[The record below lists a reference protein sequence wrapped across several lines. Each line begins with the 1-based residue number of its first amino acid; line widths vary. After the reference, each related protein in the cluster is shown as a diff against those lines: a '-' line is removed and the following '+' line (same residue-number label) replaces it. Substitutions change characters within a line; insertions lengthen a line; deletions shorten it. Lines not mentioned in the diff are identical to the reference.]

1 MVAFQAKMSETPS
14 DTCSFEELYRV
25 EDLKD
30 ISKCFAKLH
39 TNIGAEFRLVREKLK
54 ETTDRVV
61 ELEKAMSH
69 FENEQLE
76 MKEST
81 IPGIIKAAEKRDK
94 SIRDELLAL
103 NLWGRKWN
111 LIFHGKTGELKE
123 TSEATRHK
131 IQEFFNT
138 TLKMDP
144 GEVKN
149 INFAA
154 CHRIRGSRDATK
166 ESIIVRFVDLQQRD
180 YILNLAKKLPKGSG
194 YGVMVDLPPELS
206 KLRGRLLKKKWELP
220 FQQQKEAK
228 LKYLQKAP
236 FIQLLV
242 AGQVQE
248 SG

>member
-1 MVAFQAKMSETPS
+1 MSETPS
-14 DTCSFEELYRV
+14 DTCSLEELYRV

-39 TNIGAEFRLVREKLK
+39 ANIGAEFCQFREKLK

-81 IPGIIKAAEKRDK
+81 IPGIIEEAEKHNK
-94 SIRDELLAL
+94 SIRDEILAL

-111 LIFHGKTGELKE
+111 LIVHGITGEIKE
-123 TSEATRHK
+123 TSEASRHK

-138 TLKMDP
+138 ILKMDP

-149 INFAA
+149 TNIAA

-166 ESIIVRFVDLQQRD
+166 ESIIVRFV
-180 YILNLAKKLPKGSG
+180 NLPKESG

-206 KLRGRLLKKKWELP
+206 KLSGRLLKKKSELP
-220 FQQQKEAK
+220 LWQQKEAK
-228 LKYLQKAP
+228 LKYFQKAP
-236 FIQLLV
+236 FIQLVV
-242 AGQVQE
+242 AGQVQAL
-248 SG
+248 G

>member
-1 MVAFQAKMSETPS
+1 MVAFQAKMSETPA
-14 DTCSFEELYRV
+14 DTCSLEELYRV

-39 TNIGAEFRLVREKLK
+39 SNIGAEFFQFREKLK

-61 ELEKAMSH
+61 KLEKAMSH

-81 IPGIIKAAEKRDK
+81 IPGIIEMAETHNK
-94 SIRDELLAL
+94 SIRDEILAL

-111 LIFHGKTGELKE
+111 LIVHGITGEIKE
-123 TSEATRHK
+123 TSEATRDK

-149 INFAA
+149 INIAA
-154 CHRIRGSRDATK
+154 CHRIRGCD
-166 ESIIVRFVDLQQRD
+166 D
-180 YILNLAKKLPKGSG
+180 
-194 YGVMVDLPPELS
+194 
-206 KLRGRLLKKKWELP
+206 
-220 FQQQKEAK
+220 
-228 LKYLQKAP
+228 
-236 FIQLLV
+236 
-242 AGQVQE
+242 
-248 SG
+248 

>member
-1 MVAFQAKMSETPS
+1 MAFQAKMTETPS
-14 DTCSFEELYRV
+14 NTCSLKELYKV
-25 EDLKD
+25 EDLKA

-39 TNIGAEFRLVREKLK
+39 ANIGAEFCQFRKKLK
-54 ETTDRVV
+54 ETIDRVV

-69 FENEQLE
+69 FENEQLG

-81 IPGIIKAAEKRDK
+81 IPGIIEEAEKHNK
-94 SIRDELLAL
+94 SIRDEVLAL

-111 LIFHGKTGELKE
+111 FIVHGMTGEIKE
-123 TSEATRHK
+123 TSEVTRHR

-149 INFAA
+149 INIAA

-166 ESIIVRFVDLQQRD
+166 ESIIIRFVDLQQRD
-180 YILNLAKKLPKGSG
+180 YILTLAKKLPKGSG
-194 YGVMVDLPPELS
+194 YEVMVDLSPELS
-206 KLRGRLLKKKWELP
+206 KLRRRLLKKKSELP
-220 FQQQKEAK
+220 FQQQKETK

-236 FIQLLV
+236 FIQLVV
-242 AGQVQE
+242 AGQVQA

>member
-1 MVAFQAKMSETPS
+1 MSETPS
-14 DTCSFEELYRV
+14 DTCSLEELYRV

-39 TNIGAEFRLVREKLK
+39 ANIGAEFCLFREKLK

-76 MKEST
+76 IKEST
-81 IPGIIKAAEKRDK
+81 IPGIIEEAEKRNK
-94 SIRDELLAL
+94 SIHDEILVL

-111 LIFHGKTGELKE
+111 LIVYGITGEIKE
-123 TSEATRHK
+123 TSKASRHK

-138 TLKMDP
+138 MFKMDP
-144 GEVKN
+144 SEVKN
-149 INFAA
+149 INIAA
-154 CHRIRGSRDATK
+154 PCHRIRGSRDATK

-206 KLRGRLLKKKWELP
+206 KLRGRLLKKKSELP
-220 FQQQKEAK
+220 FQKQKFFSFSFFSFF
-228 LKYLQKAP
+228 YLP
-236 FIQLLV
+236 
-242 AGQVQE
+242 
-248 SG
+248 S